1 MNKKINERRRVV
13 IELENVKKIYK
24 LGNVYVNAINGISL
38 KIYEGEFLAIIGKS
52 GSGKST
58 CLNLIGCL
66 DRPTSGRIKILGKD
80 ISKFSENELA
90 KIRGKTIGFVFQM
103 FNLIPTLNTI
113 ENIMLPMIFQGI
125 KKEDGIKRVKEIIK
139 LVGLENRM
147 FHKPNELSGGE
158 RQRVAIARALVNEPK
173 IILADEPTGNLDSKS
188 GKMIIDLLIKIN
200 RERGT
205 TLVIVTHD
213 NEIASLAE
221 RIIKLEDG
229 KIVEEKILR

>member
-1 MNKKINERRRVV
+1 MNKKTNEDRKAIV
-13 IELENVKKIYK
+13 ELENVKKIYK
-24 LGNVYVNAINGISL
+24 LGNVDVYAIKGISL
-38 KIYEGEFLAIIGKS
+38 KIYDGEFLAIVGKS

-66 DRPTSGRIKILGKD
+66 DKPTSGRIKVLGKD
-80 ISKFSENELA
+80 ISQFSENEIA

-113 ENIMLPMIFQGI
+113 ENIMLPMIFQGV
-125 KKEDGIKRVKEIIK
+125 KKEERMKKVKEIIK

-147 FHKPNELSGGE
+147 LHKPNELSGGE

-188 GKMIIDLLIKIN
+188 GKVIIDLLIKIN
-200 RERGT
+200 KERGT
-205 TLVIVTHD
+205 TLVVVTHD
-213 NEIASLAE
+213 IELASLAE

-229 KIVEEKILR
+229 RIVEEKIRR

>member
-1 MNKKINERRRVV
+1 MNKKMNKERKV
-13 IELENVKKIYK
+13 IVELENVKKIYK
-24 LGNVYVNAINGISL
+24 LGDVDVYAIKGISL
-38 KIYEGEFLAIIGKS
+38 KIYDGEFLAIVGKS

-66 DRPTSGRIKILGKD
+66 DKPTSGRIKILGKD
-80 ISKFSENELA
+80 ISQFSENELA

-113 ENIMLPMIFQGI
+113 ENIMLPMIFQGV
-125 KKEDGIKRVKEIIK
+125 KKEERMKKVKEIIK

-200 RERGT
+200 KERGT
-205 TLVIVTHD
+205 TLVVVTHD
-213 NEIASLAE
+213 IELASLAE

-229 KIVEEKILR
+229 RIVEEKIRR

>member
-1 MNKKINERRRVV
+1 MNKKMNKERKV
-13 IELENVKKIYK
+13 IVELENVKKIYK
-24 LGNVYVNAINGISL
+24 LGDVDVYAIKGISL
-38 KIYEGEFLAIIGKS
+38 KIYDGEFLAIVGKS

-66 DRPTSGRIKILGKD
+66 DKPTSGRIKILGKD
-80 ISKFSENELA
+80 ISQFSENELA

-113 ENIMLPMIFQGI
+113 ENIMLPMIFQGV
-125 KKEDGIKRVKEIIK
+125 KKEERMKKVKEIIK

-173 IILADEPTGNLDSKS
+173 IILADEPTGNLDSKN

-200 RERGT
+200 KERGT
-205 TLVIVTHD
+205 TLVVVTHD
-213 NEIASLAE
+213 IELASLAE

-229 KIVEEKILR
+229 RIVEEKIRR

>member
-1 MNKKINERRRVV
+1 MNNNKKRRIIV
-13 IELENVKKIYK
+13 ELENVKKVYK
-24 LGNVYVNAINGISL
+24 LGNVDVHAIKGINL
-38 KIYEGEFLAIIGKS
+38 KIYDGEFLAIVGKS

-66 DRPTSGRIKILGKD
+66 DRPTSGRIKLLGKD
-80 ISKFSENELA
+80 ISKLSESELA
-90 KIRGKTIGFVFQM
+90 RIRGKTIGFVFQM

-113 ENIMLPMIFQGI
+113 ENVMLPMIFQGV
-125 KKEDGIKRVKEIIK
+125 KKEERVKKAKEIIK

-188 GKMIIDLLIKIN
+188 GKMIIDLLMKIN
-200 RERGT
+200 KEKGT
-205 TLVIVTHD
+205 TLVVVTHD
-213 NEIASLAE
+213 IELASLAE
-221 RIIKLEDG
+221 RIVKLEDG
-229 KIVEEKILR
+229 KIVEEKIKK

>member
-1 MNKKINERRRVV
+1 MV
-13 IELENVKKIYK
+13 ELENVKKIYK
-24 LGNVYVNAINGISL
+24 LGNVDVYAIKGISL
-38 KIYEGEFLAIIGKS
+38 KIYDGEFLAIVGKS

-66 DRPTSGRIKILGKD
+66 DKPTSGRIKVLGKD
-80 ISKFSENELA
+80 ISQFSENEIA

-113 ENIMLPMIFQGI
+113 ENIMLPMIFQGV
-125 KKEDGIKRVKEIIK
+125 KKEERMKKVKEIIK

-147 FHKPNELSGGE
+147 LHKPNELSGGE

-188 GKMIIDLLIKIN
+188 GKVIIDLLIKIN
-200 RERGT
+200 KERGT
-205 TLVIVTHD
+205 TLVVVTHD
-213 NEIASLAE
+213 IELASLAE

-229 KIVEEKILR
+229 RIVEEKIRR

>member
-1 MNKKINERRRVV
+1 MNKKTNKERKV
-13 IELENVKKIYK
+13 IVELENVKKIYK
-24 LGNVYVNAINGISL
+24 LGDVDVYAIKGISL
-38 KIYEGEFLAIIGKS
+38 KIYDGEFLAIVGKS

-66 DRPTSGRIKILGKD
+66 DKPTSGRIKILGKD
-80 ISKFSENELA
+80 ISQFSENELA

-113 ENIMLPMIFQGI
+113 ENIMLPMIFQGV
-125 KKEDGIKRVKEIIK
+125 KKEERMKKVKEIIK

-173 IILADEPTGNLDSKS
+173 IILADEPTGNLDSKN

-200 RERGT
+200 KERGT
-205 TLVIVTHD
+205 TLVVVTHD
-213 NEIASLAE
+213 IELASLAE

-229 KIVEEKILR
+229 RIVEEKIRR